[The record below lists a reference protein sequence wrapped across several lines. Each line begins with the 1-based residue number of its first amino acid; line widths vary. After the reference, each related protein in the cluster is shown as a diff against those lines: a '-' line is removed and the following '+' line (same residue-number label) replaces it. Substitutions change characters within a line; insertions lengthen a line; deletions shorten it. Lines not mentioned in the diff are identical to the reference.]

1 MTDSNPNFEQSAAK
15 TVSFL
20 GLGAMG
26 FPMAGHLVDKFDSVM
41 VWNRNFNKAKQH
53 EKEFGS
59 KAVDFE
65 TAVGADIIFS
75 CVPTSAQTSELID
88 RAKPYLNQGSIW
100 VDCTSGV
107 PEAAIE
113 AAQILQESGV
123 QFLDAPVSGQTVGA
137 IAGTLTVMVG
147 GDSSA
152 LAKAYPAIDCFAGR
166 IEHVGKSGGG
176 FAVKAINNT
185 LFAVNSWAL
194 GEGLTTLKA
203 HGVTP
208 SAALACINHSSG
220 QSFASTVTFPDR
232 IVNRSFPKTFTL
244 DLMAKDCGIAADLQQ
259 SAKIPAPVMAAVASF
274 MRAASNQVE
283 AGSADFSEFIHFLEN
298 WSQVVISDEMSEPT
312 NEKD

>member
-1 MTDSNPNFEQSAAK
+1 MTDLQPATAPRSTSTIQ

-26 FPMAGHLVDKFDSVM
+26 FPMAGHLVGNFDRVL
-41 VWNRNFNKAKQH
+41 VWNRNFDKAKLH

-59 KAVDFE
+59 SAADFE
-65 TAVGADIIFS
+65 TAVSADVIFS
-75 CVPTSAQTSELID
+75 CVPTSLETAELID
-88 RAKPYLNQGSIW
+88 RAKPYLKKGSVW

-107 PEAAIE
+107 PEAAKM
-113 AAQILQESGV
+113 AAQNLQALGC
-123 QFLDAPVSGQTVGA
+123 QFVDAPVSGQTIGA
-137 IAGTLTVMVG
+137 INGTLTVMAG
-147 GDSSA
+147 GEKSA
-152 LAKAYPAIDCFAGR
+152 LDYAYPAIDCFAGR

-176 FAVKAINNT
+176 FAVKAVNNT

-194 GEGLTTLKA
+194 GEGLSVLKA
-203 HGVTP
+203 HGVSP

-244 DLMAKDCGIAADLQQ
+244 DLMAKDCGIASDLQQ
-259 SAKIPAPVMAAVASF
+259 QAKLPAPVMAMVASF

-283 AGSADFSEFIHFLEN
+283 AGSADFSEFIKFLEQWN
-298 WSQVVISDEMSEPT
+298 QQEISD
-312 NEKD
+312 DFDAQ